1 MLYLKDL
8 PVDTIK
14 IDKEFTKHMISDRFS
29 RVIVTKIVQIAVNL
43 GLSVIA
49 EGVET
54 ERQADIL
61 LKAGCRVIQGYL
73 ISKAIPENDAIEL
86 IKKYLGDVDIDKSDV
101 SQIEDEN
108 EIDAEDLALLD
119 DVEDTKTK
127 KGSKK

>member
-1 MLYLKDL
+1 
-8 PVDTIK
+8 
-14 IDKEFTKHMISDRFS
+14 MISDRYS

-61 LKAGCRVIQGYL
+61 LKAGCRIIQGYL
-73 ISKAIPENDAIEL
+73 ISKAIPGNDAIEL
-86 IKKYLGDVDIDKSDV
+86 IKKYLGDVDIDESDV
-101 SQIEDEN
+101 SKLDGSA
-108 EIDAEDLALLD
+108 EIDAEDLELLK
-119 DVEDTKTK
+119 DVEEKVTK